1 MQKKSRSNFEYICK
15 SVIFAYHASQD
26 QMGLKA
32 YLFSFFLLFYGAF
45 FSVTVA
51 QEDRGMKPFRITFP
65 SDNTDTI
72 LYQQSHALIIGVSEY
87 TNGLPQLPGVL
98 KDIEAVK
105 TVLEKVGFSVDTLKN
120 PTKVEMEEGCSKFI
134 SKWGNNYE
142 NRLLFYYA
150 GHGDKKEM
158 EYGDKKGYLLLS
170 DSPDPHEDSSFL
182 SGAISMVRVKE
193 WATNINAK
201 HALFV
206 LDVCYSGEIFTQYR
220 SSGIPEDISFKCS
233 EPVRQFI
240 TAGDDDEQVP
250 DKSTFRE
257 QFVEGLNGEAD
268 TDKDGFITGIE
279 LGEFLAK
286 EVSIITKGAQ
296 HPQHGKIDVSSLR
309 KGDFVFK
316 SPQNIYPKITPSIR
330 DERDVTQYG
339 QLDLTTYISGY
350 LYINGIPRVQ
360 VNAGQPRL
368 IFLEEGIN
376 TITIHGKDTIT
387 ETVTIV
393 PDRRE
398 EFTIGSPKPADYL
411 IEEKREETSS
421 MFPVMV
427 KVKGGSFQMGNNR
440 GSSAE
445 RPVHTVLVNDF
456 SISKY
461 EITQK
466 QWREIMGR
474 NPKSLKF
481 KGCDQCPVENVTWK
495 EIQVFLKRLSA
506 RMGQTYRLPTEAE
519 WEYAARGGDED
530 QDYSSFSSSN
540 ILEEVAWYSENSSFK
555 THPVGQKKPNEL
567 GLYDMIGNVAE
578 WCNDRFSTDYYQ
590 HSPADNPVGPH
601 SGEYRVVRGG
611 SWCDLPHFT
620 MTTSRKGG
628 LPNKRDY
635 SCGFRVCRSK

>member
-1 MQKKSRSNFEYICK
+1 MQKNSRSNFEYICK

-45 FSVTVA
+45 FSVAVA
-51 QEDRGMKPFRITFP
+51 QEDRGMKHVRITF
-65 SDNTDTI
+65 SDDDSDTI

-87 TNGLPQLPGVL
+87 TNGLEPLPGVL
-98 KDIEAVK
+98 DDIVAVE
-105 TVLEKVGFSVDTLKN
+105 TVLLNNDFHVEKFLN
-120 PTKVEMEEGCSKFI
+120 PTKVQMDSVCSAFI
-134 SKWGNNYE
+134 GKYGHQTE

-150 GHGDKKEM
+150 GHGDKRKM
-158 EYGDKKGYLLLS
+158 SYGGKKGYLLLS
-170 DSPDPHEDSSFL
+170 DSPDPNKDSSFL
-182 SGAISMVRVKE
+182 SGAISMERVKE
-193 WATNINAK
+193 WATDINAK

-206 LDVCYSGEIFTQYR
+206 FDVCFSGEIFSIYR
-220 SSGIPEDISFKCS
+220 STPEVISFKCS

-240 TAGDDDEQVP
+240 TSGTDEEVVP
-250 DKSTFRE
+250 DKSIFRE

-268 TDKDGFITGIE
+268 NNKDGYITGTE
-279 LGEFLAK
+279 LGEFLQDK
-286 EVSIITKGAQ
+286 VSVYSHGAQ
-296 HPQHGKIDVSSLR
+296 HPQHGKIIHKGLN
-309 KGDFVFK
+309 KGDFVFEY
-316 SPQNIYPKITPSIR
+316 PQKYYPKITPKVREDREVAQYIQL
-330 DERDVTQYG
+330 DVTS
-339 QLDLTTYISGY
+339 YISGY
-350 LYINGIPRVQ
+350 LYVNDKPYTK
-360 VNAGQPRL
+360 VNAGHPRL
-368 IFLEEGIN
+368 IFVEEGIN
-376 TITIHGKDTIT
+376 TITVQGKDTII

-393 PDRRE
+393 PGRTDE
-398 EFTIGSPKPADYL
+398 LTIGSPKPADYL
-411 IEEKREETSS
+411 IEETREETSS

-445 RPVHTVLVNDF
+445 RPVHTVSVNDF

-466 QWREIMGR
+466 QWRDIMGR
-474 NPKSLKF
+474 NPNSLQF
-481 KGCDQCPVENVTWK
+481 EGCDQCPVENVTWK

-530 QDYSSFSSSN
+530 QSYSSFSGSN
-540 ILEEVAWYSENSSFK
+540 ILEEVAWFSENSNFK

-578 WCNDRFSTDYYQ
+578 WCNDRFSADYYQ
-590 HSPADNPVGPH
+590 YSPADNPVGPH

-611 SWCDLPHFT
+611 SWCDLPRFT

-628 LPNKRDY
+628 LPNKSDY
-635 SCGFRVCRSK
+635 SLGFRVCRSK